1 MGYTVDWEQLPFSDF
16 TYNTILKLIPKVIQ
30 SKFVIRDWGFIIG
43 ESDDSSCIER
53 NSTQMTFTKTN
64 RLPYTKDFMKALIL
78 MVEFGAAKNLNHDD
92 YDMSIYLNALE
103 EINTIHP
110 LISYEQQKTYFN
122 TLDRRAFQT
131 GTL

>member
-30 SKFVIRDWGFIIG
+30 SKFVITDWGFIIG

-53 NSTQMTFTKTN
+53 NPIQMTFTKTN

-92 YDMSIYLNALE
+92 DDMSIYLNALE
-103 EINTIHP
+103 EVNTIHP

-122 TLDRRAFQT
+122 SLN
-131 GTL
+131 L

>member
-1 MGYTVDWEQLPFSDF
+1 MGYTVEWEQLSFSEF
-16 TYNTILKLIPKVIQ
+16 TYNNILKLIPKVIQ
-30 SKFVIRDWGFIIG
+30 STFVITEWGFIIR
-43 ESDDSSCIER
+43 ESDDYSSCIER
-53 NSTQMTFTKTN
+53 NPTQMTFTKTN

-103 EINTIHP
+103 EINIIHP

-122 TLDRRAFQT
+122 SLN
-131 GTL
+131 L

>member
-30 SKFVIRDWGFIIG
+30 SKFVITDWGFIIG

-92 YDMSIYLNALE
+92 DDMSIYLNALE
-103 EINTIHP
+103 EVNTIHP

-122 TLDRRAFQT
+122 SLN
-131 GTL
+131 L